1 MAEPVPNTSSN
12 NSTYNS
18 QRRMG
23 SDRSDLQR
31 PSSIRNVRTSSM
43 PGSNA
48 SGNNSTRI
56 TTDQAFTAQY
66 AKSGLQPSWITN
78 NRREKAA
85 DENRPRYEGT
95 EPLSRNTIP
104 DEEYAAT
111 SATPSQNIVTTSARI
126 ESGKN
131 KRKISL
137 SLPKNVLAQV
147 KAKSVTTSIWSWG
160 FYSWIFFQL
169 PFAILGLAFMVL
181 AASVEGVVTS
191 VTDVKQD
198 DGLIVSLAKG
208 ALNVVTDATVS
219 AAKFVNDKVLGLF
232 DVDLTSFNP
241 NSVFLIPYG
250 IVLAYGIFIL
260 LLIYLIYKLSF
271 LEPLSGNGGGVKKGA
286 FLLALIGYSV
296 PGLNLLPW
304 FFVWTM
310 AVMRYPK

>member
-23 SDRSDLQR
+23 SDRSDLLR

-43 PGSNA
+43 PGSK
-48 SGNNSTRI
+48 STGYDSTRL

-95 EPLSRNTIP
+95 ETLSRSTIP
-104 DEEYAAT
+104 DEEYDVT
-111 SATPSQNIVTTSARI
+111 STTPPQSVVTTSTRI
-126 ESGKN
+126 EGRKN
-131 KRKISL
+131 KKKIYL

-147 KAKSVTTSIWSWG
+147 KAKSVSARIWSWG
-160 FYSWIFFQL
+160 IYSWLFFQL
-169 PFAILGLAFMVL
+169 PFAVLGLAFIVL

-208 ALNVVTDATVS
+208 ALNVVTDAAVS

-232 DVDLTSFNP
+232 DIDLTSFNP
-241 NSVFLIPYG
+241 ASVFLIPYG
-250 IVLAYGIFIL
+250 IVLAYGIFLL

-286 FLLALIGYSV
+286 FLLALIGYSI
-296 PGLNLLPW
+296 PGLNLFPW
-304 FFVWTM
+304 FIFWTM